1 MAQSTNLKQQLPP
14 PYEMRLIDIVRDRMK
29 SQVGIDTVYNDEKK
43 QILDTIDEQSKL
55 LHSSCMFCC
64 KMATDILISRL
75 EKDPDFNGFRF
86 TTCCYGTVIKVHW

>member
-55 LHSSCMFCC
+55 LHSSCMYCC
-64 KMATDILISRL
+64 KINNIYKCMYTPKIIFINI
-75 EKDPDFNGFRF
+75 KK
-86 TTCCYGTVIKVHW
+86 CCI